1 MIIERKLKQMKLTEH
16 FKLEEFTYSLTASRL
31 KIDNS
36 VPAAL
41 MPNIQLTA
49 IKLELVRKA
58 LEHPIIITSGYRCP
72 ALNARVGGVASS
84 AHTQGLA
91 VDFRSPFGTP
101 KQICQRLIDAGVV
114 FDKLIQEHNQ
124 WVHIGFSPTKNRQIV
139 LTAVK
144 NGGKTVYLKGLM

>member
-1 MIIERKLKQMKLTEH
+1 MKLTKN

-36 VPAAL
+36 VPEEL

-49 IKLELVRKA
+49 VKLELVRIA
-58 LEHPIIITSGYRCP
+58 LGRPIIITSGYRCP
-72 ALNARVGGVASS
+72 ALNARVGGAANS
-84 AHTQGLA
+84 AHTKGLA
-91 VDFRSPFGTP
+91 VDFHSSFGTP
-101 KQICQRLIDAGVV
+101 KQICQRLIDAGVQ

-144 NGGKTVYLKGLM
+144 NGGKTVYLNGLV

>member
-1 MIIERKLKQMKLTEH
+1 MKLTKN

-36 VPAAL
+36 VPEEL

-49 IKLELVRKA
+49 VKLELVRIA
-58 LEHPIIITSGYRCP
+58 LGRPIIITSGYRCP
-72 ALNARVGGVASS
+72 ALNARVGGAANS
-84 AHTQGLA
+84 AHTRGLA
-91 VDFRSPFGTP
+91 VDFHSSFGTP
-101 KQICQRLIDAGVV
+101 KQICQRLIDAGVQ

-144 NGGKTVYLKGLM
+144 NGGKTVYLNGLV